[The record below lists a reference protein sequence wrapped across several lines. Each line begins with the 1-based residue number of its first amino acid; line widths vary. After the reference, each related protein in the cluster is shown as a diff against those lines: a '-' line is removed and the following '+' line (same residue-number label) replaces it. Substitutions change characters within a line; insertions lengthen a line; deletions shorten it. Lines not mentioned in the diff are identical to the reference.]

1 MRLSLLCR
9 INVRSIVST
18 KGFCQPAVGFLNSWV
33 ASRFDVK
40 TSCSV
45 RPEIDQ
51 ENMHFNKYW
60 NFPLHF
66 GRKML

>member
-1 MRLSLLCR
+1 MCLPLLCR
-9 INVRSIVST
+9 INVCSIVST
-18 KGFCQPAVGFLNSWV
+18 KGFCQPAVGCLNLLA

-51 ENMHFNKYW
+51 ENMHFNKY
-60 NFPLHF
+60 
-66 GRKML
+66 